1 MPKHVFLWYAECG
14 CCHSTGTLWTCQ
26 VTWPDVN
33 PGVTPSDP
41 SSELQ
46 QTLPENI
53 NTWAIR
59 VQKNYAAPT
68 YSEWTLLVKLKFHE
82 IPWNSY
88 IIDPMYIYIYIA
100 HPPAPHLCRYLRAAL
115 ASGVSTQRTVR
126 ESSRRSPSS
135 VTRTS
140 QKQRQLRLLLVSVS
154 RTPAQNLGKNDHAR
168 GGGREVALCQGE
180 YGAIFYWCLLLL
192 LLLQSDII
200 VIIVIIFSNFY
211 CCEKSSWS
219 WWHQEILGL
228 YGSL

>member
-59 VQKNYAAPT
+59 VQK
-68 YSEWTLLVKLKFHE
+68 TLQHQHILNELYLLS
-82 IPWNSY
+82 WNSY
-88 IIDPMYIYIYIA
+88 IIDPIYISLIHLPLTFVVISGQRWHQASAPSAPCATA
-100 HPPAPHLCRYLRAAL
+100 HGGPPAASRAH
-115 ASGVSTQRTVR
+115 
-126 ESSRRSPSS
+126 RRSNASCGCCWCQSAGRPR
-135 VTRTS
+135 RTWE
-140 QKQRQLRLLLVSVS
+140 
-154 RTPAQNLGKNDHAR
+154 KNDQAR
-168 GGGREVALCQGE
+168 GGGPEVALCQGE

-200 VIIVIIFSNFY
+200 VIICYYF
-211 CCEKSSWS
+211 
-219 WWHQEILGL
+219 L
-228 YGSL
+228 